1 MTQVHILPTDKP
13 SKLIKQTN
21 GKLRLSEITFKGQ
34 IASGVTQNI
43 YITDSTLTNFQ
54 QGDWF
59 ISKEGDLHNNF
70 GWNFG
75 DTKIIL
81 TTDKEL
87 IHDGVQKIDEDL
99 FKKIVASTI

>member
-1 MTQVHILPTDKP
+1 MTQVHKV
-13 SKLIKQTN
+13 N
-21 GKLRLSEITFKGQ
+21 EQ
-34 IASGVTQNI
+34 IH
-43 YITDSTLTNFQ
+43 ITDSTLTNFQ

-75 DTKIIL
+75 DRKIIL